1 MIGAMQRL
9 HLKIPPPIVALLC
22 GLMIWGLSIVLPLH
36 HVDAELRNSIAYILL
51 GMAGVID
58 VWALISFRLAKTTI
72 DPRYPHKTST
82 IVSTGIYR
90 YTRNPMYLGLA
101 FILSALSIWLGAR
114 LGLFVVA
121 AFILYINKFQI
132 EQEEKALEKQFG
144 DSYLTY
150 KARVRRWI

>member
-1 MIGAMQRL
+1 MRRL

-22 GLMIWGLSIVLPLH
+22 GLMIWGLSMMLPLH
-36 HVDAELRNSIAYILL
+36 HVDAEIRNSIAYILL
-51 GMAGVID
+51 AMAGIID
-58 VWALISFRLAKTTI
+58 AWALISFRVAGTTI
-72 DPRYPHKTST
+72 DPRYPHNTST

-90 YTRNPMYLGLA
+90 YTRNPMYLGLV

-121 AFILYINKFQI
+121 AFILYINRFQI
-132 EQEEKALEKQFG
+132 KPEEEALQKQFG
-144 DSYLTY
+144 DSYLAY